1 VTTTSP
7 HPTTWLVCWIGF
19 AVGVQASMPP
29 VALLALSLGSLL
41 AALFFARHRVIA
53 LLWRTRWIFL
63 SLAILFPFFTPGE
76 YLAGFPAWAAVS
88 YEGTRLAVEQI
99 LRLLVLLSSLTFLHE
114 RLGTQGMLVGLHA
127 LLKPFRGRDATVVRL
142 MLILEHA
149 EERSPRSWR
158 AWLAPDQAVAPTAK
172 DEPIHLPAP
181 PLQTADRILMTL
193 CCAAAGYWIF
203 LW

>member
-1 VTTTSP
+1 M
-7 HPTTWLVCWIGF
+7 TWLLCWVGF
-19 AVGVQASMPP
+19 AVGVQATMPLIT
-29 VALLALSLGSLL
+29 LLALSQASLL

-76 YLAGFPAWAAVS
+76 YVAGFPTWAAVS
-88 YEGTRLAVEQI
+88 YEGARLAMEQTT
-99 LRLLVLLSSLTFLHE
+99 RLLVLLTSLALLHE
-114 RLGTQGMLVGLHA
+114 RIGTQGMLVGLHA

-149 EERSPRSWR
+149 EERSPRPWQ
-158 AWLAPDQAVAPTAK
+158 AWLAPDRTMAPTAK
-172 DEPIHLPAP
+172 DDRIHLPAQ
-181 PLQTADRILMTL
+181 PLRTADRILMTA

-203 LW
+203 LS